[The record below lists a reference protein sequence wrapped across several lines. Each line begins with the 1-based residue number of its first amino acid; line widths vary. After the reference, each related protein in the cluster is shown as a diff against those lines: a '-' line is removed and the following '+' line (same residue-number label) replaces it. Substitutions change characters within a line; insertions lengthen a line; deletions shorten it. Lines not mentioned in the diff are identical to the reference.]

1 LVSWKSKKAFFYFGG
16 AFIILLGGVIIL
28 NAPYH
33 YLWFVARP
41 GENRPFSVWEGS
53 GYYPQME
60 FTFSVTPDNGTE
72 VDAEI
77 AVRNNESETVHL
89 FNLSLTSSDAVGP
102 ITARQFRRSSLLD
115 LEVED
120 YSLIILR
127 VDGVDY
133 VEIELTQTSDS
144 RLYIVAGGS
153 LNIFGLFMQALGYMV
168 AGSFLPTG
176 DEIIVDWGFDDMDD
190 DKEKGPDSPFE
201 PNITG

>member
-1 LVSWKSKKAFFYFGG
+1 MVSWKSKKAFLYFGG

-28 NAPYH
+28 IAPYH

-53 GYYPQME
+53 GFYPQME
-60 FTFSVTPDNGTE
+60 FTFSVSAGNVSQ

-77 AVRNNESETVHL
+77 AVRNEDLDTIHL
-89 FNLSLTSSDAVGP
+89 FNLSFTGSDATGP
-102 ITARQFRRSSLLD
+102 ITSRQLRKSYLVD

-120 YSLIILR
+120 YSIIILS
-127 VDGVDY
+127 VTEVDY

-153 LNIFGLFMQALGYMV
+153 LNIFGLFMGVLGYMV

-176 DEIIVDWGFDDMDD
+176 DEIIIDWGFEDMDEER
-190 DKEKGPDSPFE
+190 KQDSPYE